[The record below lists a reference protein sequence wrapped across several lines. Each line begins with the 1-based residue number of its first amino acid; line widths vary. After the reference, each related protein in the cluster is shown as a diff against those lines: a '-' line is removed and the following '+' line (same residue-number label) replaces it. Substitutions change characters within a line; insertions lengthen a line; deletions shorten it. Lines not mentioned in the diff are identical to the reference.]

1 MRTPVIFSAIAATV
15 VSTFFCVNISAQQI
29 DFSQYQGLSWR
40 HIGPFRGGRTVGAE
54 GVPSQPNVFYIGVNN
69 GGVWKTTDY
78 GHTWKPIF
86 DQQSTGS
93 IGNLAVALS
102 NPNTIYVGSGEGLHR
117 PDLSTGNGMYRSDD
131 AGATWKHLGLRD
143 AQQINN
149 IVIDPKNDKRLF
161 VAVLGHPYGANTER
175 GVYRSIDG
183 GEHFERVLYKDEHTG
198 AIGLAMHPGDSNV
211 IYASLWAGRQA
222 PWENGAFLG
231 AGSGLFKSSDGGNT
245 WQQLKKGLPEKNVA
259 RIAVTIA
266 PSDPNRLYAQVSA
279 DVHTGTYRSDDA
291 GASWSKINNEER
303 VSGRPDDFAEIKVHP
318 TNPDIVYSA
327 NVATQRSDDGGK
339 TWTTIRGAPGGDDYH
354 SLWINPLNPN
364 IILNASDQGAIVTV
378 NGGETWSSWYNQPT
392 AQFYHVS
399 TDNRFPYRVYGGQQE
414 SGSVGIKSRGDHGQ
428 ITFRDWQP
436 VGAEEYGYVAADPLH
451 PGMIYGGKL
460 SRFDEAT
467 GQTQDIAPQHPGS
480 RFLRTAP
487 VLFSP
492 FDKRTLF
499 YAGNVLFKSTDYGNK
514 WQVISPDL
522 SRKTWEVPA
531 SVQPYSAE
539 IKQRGV
545 IYTVAPSALDGQL
558 IWAGTDDGL
567 IHRTQDGGK
576 SWSDVTPSSLK
587 AWAKV
592 SLIEASRYD
601 RKKAYAAI
609 NTLRLDQLHPMILRT
624 TDDGQT
630 WTAIVN
636 GIPDGE
642 TVNAVREDPQQKNV
656 LYAATERTVYFS
668 IDDGET
674 WASLRQNLP
683 ITSIRDIVVQG
694 DDLVIGTH
702 GRGFWILDDI
712 SPIRQFKAT
721 DLKTGAQLFAPQ
733 VATRVRWNMNTDTPL
748 PPEEPAG
755 ANPPDGAIVYFKLAQ
770 DAKEVALEIYDSAD
784 RLVRRYHSNDP
795 GEPVE
800 TGSNV
805 PSYWQ
810 RPAQILPTK
819 PGMHRFIWDM
829 HYSKA
834 EGQHSEFPIAAIYR
848 NTAKTDIGPW
858 AMTGV
863 YKVILIVDGIR
874 HQQNLTVRMDPRVT
888 TARSALQLQFDLSLQ
903 LRDGMNQIMAA
914 TGKAKAPSEELKK
927 LHAEMDK
934 LMGIL
939 QGADYLPTMAVS
951 TKTKNAFA
959 KMTQLLAIKNR

>member
-1 MRTPVIFSAIAATV
+1 MRTFSCVSALIATFLCAV
-15 VSTFFCVNISAQQI
+15 VSAQQI
-29 DFSQYQGLSWR
+29 DVAQYSGLSWR

-102 NPNTIYVGSGEGLHR
+102 NPNTVYVGSGEGLHR
-117 PDLSTGNGMYRSDD
+117 PDLSTGDGMYRSDD

-143 AQQINN
+143 AQQINT
-149 IVIDPKNDKRLF
+149 IVIDPKNDKHLF

-198 AIGLAMHPGDSNV
+198 AIGLAMHPTDSKI
-211 IYASLWAGRQA
+211 IYASMWSARQA

-231 AGSGLFKSSDGGNT
+231 ATSGLFKSTDGGDT
-245 WQQLKKGLPEKNVA
+245 WVQLKKGLPEKNLA
-259 RIAVTIA
+259 RIAVAIA
-266 PSDPNRLYAQVSA
+266 PSNPNRLYAQVSA
-279 DVHTGTYRSDDA
+279 GAETGTYRSDDA
-291 GASWSKINNEER
+291 GANWFKINSEER

-318 TNPDIVYSA
+318 TNPDIVYAA
-327 NVATQRSDDGGK
+327 NVATQRSEDGGK
-339 TWTTIRGAPGGDDYH
+339 TWTAIRGAPGGDDYH
-354 SLWINPLNPN
+354 GLWINPLNPD
-364 IILNASDQGAIVTV
+364 IILNASDQGAIITV
-378 NGGETWSSWYNQPT
+378 NGGASWSSWYNQPT
-392 AQFYHVS
+392 AQLYHVS

-436 VGAEEYGYVAADPLH
+436 VGAEEYGYVAPDPLH
-451 PGMIYGGKL
+451 PGVIYGGKL

-467 GQTQDIAPQHPGS
+467 GQTQDIAPQHAGA

-487 VLFSP
+487 VIFSP
-492 FDKRTLF
+492 FDKRTLY
-499 YAGNVLFKSTDYGNK
+499 YAGNVLFKTTDYGNK

-522 SRKTWEVPA
+522 SRKTWEVPS
-531 SVQPYSAE
+531 SVAPYTAE
-539 IKQRGV
+539 VKQRGV
-545 IYTVAPSALDGQL
+545 IYTVAPSAIDSQL

-576 SWSDVTPSSLK
+576 TWSEVTPPTLK

-592 SLIEASRYD
+592 SLIEASRFD

-609 NTLRLDQLHPMILRT
+609 NTLRLDQLHPVILRT
-624 TDDGQT
+624 SDDGKT
-630 WTAIVN
+630 WSTIVN

-642 TVNAVREDPQQKNV
+642 TVNAVREDPQQKGL

-668 IDDGET
+668 IDDGEN

-683 ITSIRDIVVQG
+683 VTSIRDIVVQG

-712 SPIRQFKAT
+712 SPLRQ
-721 DLKTGAQLFAPQ
+721 LKTLDASTPAQFFAPQ
-733 VATRVRWNMNTDTPL
+733 IATRVRWNMNTDTPL

-755 ANPPDGAIVYFKLAQ
+755 ANPPDGAILYFNLKH
-770 DAKEVALEIYDSAD
+770 DAKEVALEIHDGAGH
-784 RLVRRYHSNDP
+784 LVRRYHSNDP
-795 GEPVE
+795 AESIE
-800 TGSNV
+800 TGGNV

-810 RPAQILPTK
+810 RPPQTLATK
-819 PGMHRFIWDM
+819 AGMHRFIWDM
-829 HYSKA
+829 HYTRA
-834 EGQHSEFPIAAIYR
+834 QGQHSEFPIAAIYR

-858 AMTGV
+858 VMPGI
-863 YKVILIVDGIR
+863 YKVSLLVDGISY
-874 HQQNLTVRMDPRVT
+874 QQNLTVRMDPRVT
-888 TARSALQLQFDLSLQ
+888 TARAALQRQFDLSLQ
-903 LRDGMNQIMAA
+903 LRDGMNQIKAA
-914 TGKAKAPSEELKK
+914 TELATTPATAVELNK
-927 LHAEMDK
+927 LHAEMDR

-939 QGADYLPTMAVS
+939 QGADALPTAVVNTKVKQALGKMAE
-951 TKTKNAFA
+951 
-959 KMTQLLAIKNR
+959 LLAAKK